1 MFTHRKNSSKR
12 ASFSILQ
19 SQSATGDIHQNRSSL
34 LITDLPR
41 ENLIFLVIGQGCF
54 REFLRNNSSA
64 VTQYGT
70 ASLYNQ
76 ICSLLVFCSRE
87 FTKYAEECSRS
98 STERITVLLDAP
110 KVPIKALRIVLRAC
124 QSALAYKIRQCVL
137 LEQDRLLQQRVAL
150 DVILHDKYD
159 FKVSVCPRSK
169 LMNYIGLAS
178 LFDLQSIWSKKAA
191 ESKQQRKSLLTDL
204 NNNVDDAHEGGRGTL
219 TGKWAD
225 AKKAFSVFF
234 AANPN
239 YSLSMGSSSAN
250 VSAASLLRLLRKDRT
265 MLIELVE
272 HDLDTVSVTAV
283 AVEEM
288 GQLDEEKRRSK
299 GNRPTEA
306 LSNFGR
312 TLQRISLIGGENAIA
327 QQQRH
332 SFVSD
337 VSAFAVTPSSMPSQ
351 LSVGRAHGKTH
362 AEGEFAFVGSSSVGS
377 IIERSGHWP
386 MEKRSDEFAGT
397 VTRLKASVLLLVDWL
412 EEHGE
417 KQLLALNGQWKKL
430 WTTFNGEIFFL
441 DWIEAERLRLTEETE
456 RVLNEFAN
464 VRGDIEQL
472 ERKRQALGFSG
483 KSNEHIE
490 LGQFVHVVESRIH
503 RLRTGLNWHKLR
515 LDNARRFKEAIGE
528 FHKECNAL
536 ILMLYDC
543 DSRAKSQTLLLNGDH
558 IKDRIKSIK
567 EHQKSI
573 EKCVELSSETEIAFR
588 FLLHQHE
595 TGGMEP
601 EEDGYVEEAVLRK
614 VSADFGALAERRQRF
629 SEFVVFWVRWLDQQL
644 LLIEYEQRGDQI
656 IDKFNKS
663 LLTNNSHL
671 FNELREDGR
680 RLLECA
686 RQMGSF
692 ALVLRKMNS
701 LDTKSNPDGRTLGT
715 SMRLRDLIRQVRAAR
730 TAAEERAVVEI
741 WQNSSTFICSM
752 ECVKL
757 DYVASIPAVPE
768 MDPRLQRLVTSS
780 LNRTML
786 DFRCLHHKFPTFN
799 PSKSPPSLMASQMQ
813 ILPSSSHQMNFSIP
827 PPSLVQPPLPLN
839 QFRTPPLQLAK
850 VAGEDDTGTDQ
861 FGSSNILG
869 SWGND
874 QIWLI
879 INHYENAYLLY
890 YITSYNEMGT
900 IL

>member
-34 LITDLPR
+34 LIADLPR

-54 REFLRNNSSA
+54 REFLRSNSSA
-64 VTQYGT
+64 VTQQYCT

-87 FTKYAEECSRS
+87 FTKYAEECSSGS
-98 STERITVLLDAP
+98 STDRVDAFDNNVLTVDQQITVLLDAP

-137 LEQDRLLQQRVAL
+137 LEQDRILQQRVAL

-191 ESKQQRKSLLTDL
+191 DSKQQRKSLLTDL
-204 NNNVDDAHEGGRGTL
+204 NNNVDDAHEGGGGAL
-219 TGKWAD
+219 TGKWTD

-265 MLIELVE
+265 IIIELVE

-283 AVEEM
+283 AVQQNHRTPNCVEEM
-288 GQLDEEKRRSK
+288 GQLDEEKRLRK
-299 GNRPTEA
+299 GDKPTEA
-306 LSNFGR
+306 LSNIGR

-337 VSAFAVTPSSMPSQ
+337 GSASAVTPSSMSSQ
-351 LSVGRAHGKTH
+351 LSVGRAHGKTQ
-362 AEGEFAFVGSSSVGS
+362 AEGEFSFVGSSSVGS

-386 MEKRSDEFAGT
+386 TEKRSDEFAGT
-397 VTRLKASVLLLVDWL
+397 VARLKASVLLLVDWL
-412 EEHGE
+412 EKHGE
-417 KQLLALNGQWKKL
+417 RQLSALNGQWKKL
-430 WTTFNGEIFFL
+430 WTAFNGEIFFL

-456 RVLNEFAN
+456 AFINSNPKSSKKFQRVLNEFAN

-483 KSNEHIE
+483 KSKEHIE

-515 LDNARRFKEAIGE
+515 LDNARRFKETIGE

-543 DSRAKSQTLLLNGDH
+543 DSRAKGQTLLLNGDH

-567 EHQKSI
+567 EHQKII

-588 FLLHQHE
+588 FLLQQHE

-663 LLTNNSHL
+663 LLTKNSHL
-671 FNELREDGR
+671 FNELRQDGR

-701 LDTKSNPDGRTLGT
+701 LDVRPTKIFSE
-715 SMRLRDLIRQVRAAR
+715 RL
-730 TAAEERAVVEI
+730 ERLWA
-741 WQNSSTFICSM
+741 
-752 ECVKL
+752 
-757 DYVASIPAVPE
+757 
-768 MDPRLQRLVTSS
+768 
-780 LNRTML
+780 ML
-786 DFRCLHHKFPTFN
+786 DRKH
-799 PSKSPPSLMASQMQ
+799 
-813 ILPSSSHQMNFSIP
+813 
-827 PPSLVQPPLPLN
+827 
-839 QFRTPPLQLAK
+839 R
-850 VAGEDDTGTDQ
+850 
-861 FGSSNILG
+861 
-869 SWGND
+869 ND
-874 QIWLI
+874 SALD
-879 INHYENAYLLY
+879 
-890 YITSYNEMGT
+890 
-900 IL
+900 